1 MPALDRANL
10 RKGKWTVS
18 AAWSVSARG
27 GVAGLTKPYV
37 PDHGHA
43 KALTTDPMQTR
54 LQHEEEEYTQ
64 SIIDYFNMGLLPL
77 PEGTTLRA
85 YLAEKLKW

>member
-1 MPALDRANL
+1 M
-10 RKGKWTVS
+10 
-18 AAWSVSARG
+18 
-27 GVAGLTKPYV
+27 AGLTQSYGP
-37 PDHGHA
+37 PGPRPSTHPRPPH
-43 KALTTDPMQTR
+43 PPPPH

-64 SIIDYFNMGLLPL
+64 SIIDYFNTGLLSL